1 MTTLQVPLDDELI
14 ALLRGTNQPAGEA
27 AREMII
33 LEFYRRGTISSGK
46 AAELLGCS
54 RWEFIAR
61 ADRIGI
67 PFLDMTE
74 DEWETERARSQS
86 L

>member
-1 MTTLQVPLDDELI
+1 MTTIQVLMDDELV
-14 ALLRGTNQPAGEA
+14 ALLRGTNQPAAQA
-27 AREMII
+27 AREMIV
-33 LEFYRRGTISSGK
+33 LEFYRRGDISSGK
-46 AAELLGCS
+46 AAELLDCS

-67 PFLDMTE
+67 PFFDMTE
-74 DEWETERARSQS
+74 DEWQVEKSRSQS